1 VALIQTGP
9 MAPDFIDQTVAA
21 LLAGASITSNP
32 VAGGAVAA
40 ESPVLG
46 ASVGAAARAYPLL
59 ALLGPE
65 VVNDELGG
73 APIVVT
79 F

>member
-1 VALIQTGP
+1 MSRPVGFSVLFAILVATALITPGQAQSP
-9 MAPDFIDQTVAA
+9 SAPSLDPD
-21 LLAGASITSNP
+21 
-32 VAGGAVAA
+32 
-40 ESPVLG
+40 SPVLG
-46 ASVGAAARAYPLL
+46 VSVQGAARAYPLL

-73 APIVVT
+73 QPIVVT

>member
-1 VALIQTGP
+1 MSRMAGLSALSAILIAT
-9 MAPDFIDQTVAA
+9 A
-21 LLAGASITSNP
+21 LLAPGQ
-32 VAGGAVAA
+32 AA
-40 ESPVLG
+40 KSSAPGLDPDSPVLG
-46 ASVGAAARAYPLL
+46 VSVNGVARAYPLL

-73 APIVVT
+73 EPIVVT

>member
-1 VALIQTGP
+1 MSRLVGFCALFAILVATALIKPGQTANSP
-9 MAPDFIDQTVAA
+9 APGLDPET
-21 LLAGASITSNP
+21 
-32 VAGGAVAA
+32 
-40 ESPVLG
+40 PVLG
-46 ASVGAAARAYPLL
+46 VSSNGVARAYPLL

-73 APIVVT
+73 QPIVVT